1 LARAL
6 TITGVKIMAT
16 VNRIGG
22 VLSLRV
28 DGIQYQARGN
38 FQVTPGTV
46 KRTGV
51 AGQDRVHGYIEEN
64 IVPQIKGDVSIGKQ
78 LSLERLEQITD
89 STVQVQLA
97 NGRTYVLTDAW
108 VTAAFV
114 IDAHDGK
121 VEVTFEGFTCQEI

>member
-1 LARAL
+1 
-6 TITGVKIMAT
+6 MASP
-16 VNRIGG
+16 NRIGG
-22 VLSLRV
+22 ILSLRV
-28 DGIQYQARGN
+28 DGNQYEARGN

-51 AGQDRVHGYIEEN
+51 AGQDGVHGFIEEPL
-64 IVPQIKGDVSIGKQ
+64 VPQIKGDLSIGNQ
-78 LSLERLEQITD
+78 LSLEALEAITQ

-97 NGRTYVLTDAW
+97 NGRAYVLSDAW

-121 VEVTFEGFTCQEI
+121 VEVTFEGISCSEL

>member
-1 LARAL
+1 
-6 TITGVKIMAT
+6 MASP
-16 VNRIGG
+16 NRIGG

-28 DGIQYQARGN
+28 DGNQYEARGS

-46 KRTGV
+46 RRTGV
-51 AGQDRVHGYIEEN
+51 AGQDFVHGYIEEP
-64 IVPQIKGDVSIGKQ
+64 IVPQIKGDISIGNS
-78 LSLERLEQITD
+78 LSVEALEQITD
-89 STVQVQLA
+89 STVQVALA

-121 VEVTFEGFTCQEI
+121 VEVTFEGITCQEI

>member
-1 LARAL
+1 
-6 TITGVKIMAT
+6 MAT
-16 VNRIGG
+16 TNRIGG

-28 DGIQYQARGN
+28 DGNQYEARGN

-51 AGQDRVHGYIEEN
+51 AGQDAVHGYIEEP
-64 IVPQIKGDVSIGKQ
+64 IVPQIKGDVSIGNQ
-78 LSLERLEQITD
+78 LSLETLEGITD
-89 STVQVQLA
+89 STVQVALA
-97 NGRTYVLTDAW
+97 NGNTYILVDAW

-121 VEVTFEGFTCQEI
+121 VEVTFEGFSCQELVG